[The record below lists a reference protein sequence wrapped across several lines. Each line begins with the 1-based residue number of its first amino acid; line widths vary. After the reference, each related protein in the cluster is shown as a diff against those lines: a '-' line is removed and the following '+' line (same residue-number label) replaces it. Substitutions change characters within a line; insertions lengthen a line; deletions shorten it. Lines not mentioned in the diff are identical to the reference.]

1 MRRME
6 KDEFLRLAEQY
17 RTIPVYQRV
26 LADLLTPVSAYMSL
40 QKNSPYAF
48 ILESVEKGTQ
58 YARYS
63 YVGINPKLV
72 LEHRAGVTTVHGEDG
87 KLETDEPFLSLLRNT
102 KAAYATVKLPGLPSL
117 SGGLVGYLGYETITW
132 VEDVPVRTEGDMG
145 VPDAVFMLFE
155 ELVAFDHLMGQIV
168 IFCNVPID
176 YDTNLHEAF
185 AHAHERID
193 VIREM
198 LQTNVHPQTPIR
210 VEQSKLHSNLTKS
223 QFHAAVQRAKDYIT
237 TGDAFQIV
245 LSQQFHRRTPVE
257 PITLY
262 RALRTVNP
270 SPYMFHLKLNDFD
283 IIGASPELLVKVSD
297 GEVEVRPIAG
307 TRPRGGSPEEDAAL
321 AAELLADEKERAE
334 HLMLLDLGRND
345 VGRVAEY
352 GSVHVD
358 EQMVVENYSHV
369 MHIVSDVKG
378 RLNGKHDALDA
389 LMNTFPAG
397 TTTGA
402 PKIRAMEIIH
412 ELEPTRRGIYSG
424 AVGYLDFCGDLNT
437 CIAIRTMVMKDGI
450 VTFQSGAGIVY
461 DSDPEKEYLETV
473 SKAEAIMSAIDL
485 AERGLVS

>member
-1 MRRME
+1 MVRRME

-193 VIREM
+193 VIRKM

-210 VEQSKLHSNLTKS
+210 VEQSELHSNLTKS
-223 QFHAAVQRAKDYIT
+223 QFHAVVQKAKDYIT

-245 LSQQFHRRTPVE
+245 PVSGEHLGLFHQIGLVRNVAGLADRIIGDVVAQMRTGEDENGILAFAAVARRRKRRRDPHRRPAVR
-257 PITLY
+257 
-262 RALRTVNP
+262 RA
-270 SPYMFHLKLNDFD
+270 
-283 IIGASPELLVKVSD
+283 
-297 GEVEVRPIAG
+297 
-307 TRPRGGSPEEDAAL
+307 
-321 AAELLADEKERAE
+321 
-334 HLMLLDLGRND
+334 
-345 VGRVAEY
+345 
-352 GSVHVD
+352 
-358 EQMVVENYSHV
+358 
-369 MHIVSDVKG
+369 
-378 RLNGKHDALDA
+378 
-389 LMNTFPAG
+389 
-397 TTTGA
+397 
-402 PKIRAMEIIH
+402 
-412 ELEPTRRGIYSG
+412 RR
-424 AVGYLDFCGDLNT
+424 
-437 CIAIRTMVMKDGI
+437 
-450 VTFQSGAGIVY
+450 
-461 DSDPEKEYLETV
+461 
-473 SKAEAIMSAIDL
+473 
-485 AERGLVS
+485 